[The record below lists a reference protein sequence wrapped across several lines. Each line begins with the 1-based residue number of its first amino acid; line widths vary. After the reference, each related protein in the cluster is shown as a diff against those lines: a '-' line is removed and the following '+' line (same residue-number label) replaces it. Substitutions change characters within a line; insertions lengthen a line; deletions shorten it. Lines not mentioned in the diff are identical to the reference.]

1 MPKFSTLAFYFLG
14 NILTKGGDYLEAKA
28 YFMLHEQDILEDI
41 KRLVMADS
49 PSQNKELL
57 DLCKELIQSM
67 FYEYFN
73 RKATEYAMEHNG
85 NHLRFEMGQGVE
97 QILMIGHYDTVW
109 DQGALPFRI
118 EDNKIFGPGILDMK
132 SGLISAIWFFK
143 YVQQFNLPLKRRVVF
158 FLNSDEELGSPT
170 SRALIEEEAK
180 KSIAAFILEPAV
192 AVSGALKIARKGTS
206 HYLLNI
212 KGVASH
218 AGNNPRDGV
227 SAITEAAR
235 QILDIEGL
243 NDFDK
248 GTTLNVG
255 MVQGGG
261 KLNVIPDEAHLGVD
275 VRSVTRGEQERID
288 DYFEHLKP
296 HDVRTKIDIDGGI
309 NRPPMERDEESEDLF
324 DVAQEE
330 AKELGFNLEEAAVG
344 GASDGNFTSL
354 YTPTLDGLGLV
365 GDGIHAKHEHIL
377 KDQVVERFA
386 LLTNTLLE
394 VVNE

>member
-1 MPKFSTLAFYFLG
+1 M
-14 NILTKGGDYLEAKA
+14 EAVA
-28 YFMLHEQDILEDI
+28 YFTTHEQDIIEDI
-41 KRLVMADS
+41 KRLVLADS

-57 DLCKELIQSM
+57 DSCKEQLQSI
-67 FYEYFN
+67 FHDYFGV
-73 RKATEYAMEHNG
+73 KATEYAMAHNG
-85 NHLRFEMGQGVE
+85 NHLRFEMGEGQE

-109 DQGALPFRI
+109 DRGALSYRV
-118 EDNKIFGPGILDMK
+118 EDDKIFGPGILDMK
-132 SGLISAIWFFK
+132 SGLVSAIWFFK
-143 YVQQFNLPLKRRVVF
+143 YVKQFNLSLKRRVVF
-158 FLNSDEELGSPT
+158 FLNSDEEIGSPT

-180 KSIAAFILEPAV
+180 KSIAAFVLEPAV
-192 AVSGALKIARKGTS
+192 TVSGELKIARKGTS
-206 HYLLNI
+206 RYLLNI
-212 KGVASH
+212 KGLASH

-261 KLNVIPDEAHLGVD
+261 KLNVVPDEAHIGVD
-275 VRSVTRGEQERID
+275 VRSVTIEEQERIE
-288 DYFEHLKP
+288 DYFEELAP
-296 HDVRTKIDIDGGI
+296 HDERIELEIEGGI
-309 NRPPMERDEESEDLF
+309 NRPPMERDEESEELF
-324 DVAQEE
+324 EIAQEE
-330 AKELGFNLEEAAVG
+330 AEELGFDVEEAEVG

-354 YTPTLDGLGLV
+354 YTPTLDGMGLV
-365 GDGIHAKHEHIL
+365 GDGIHAEHEHIL
-377 KDQVVERFA
+377 KDQIIERFA

>member
-1 MPKFSTLAFYFLG
+1 
-14 NILTKGGDYLEAKA
+14 
-28 YFMLHEQDILEDI
+28 
-41 KRLVMADS
+41 
-49 PSQNKELL
+49 
-57 DLCKELIQSM
+57 
-67 FYEYFN
+67 
-73 RKATEYAMEHNG
+73 
-85 NHLRFEMGQGVE
+85 
-97 QILMIGHYDTVW
+97 
-109 DQGALPFRI
+109 
-118 EDNKIFGPGILDMK
+118 
-132 SGLISAIWFFK
+132 
-143 YVQQFNLPLKRRVVF
+143 
-158 FLNSDEELGSPT
+158 ELGSPT

-324 DVAQEE
+324 EAAQEE

-377 KDQVVERFA
+377 KDQVVERFV

>member
-1 MPKFSTLAFYFLG
+1 M
-14 NILTKGGDYLEAKA
+14 EAID
-28 YFMLHEQDILEDI
+28 FFTIHEQDIHEDI
-41 KRLVMADS
+41 KRLVLADS

-57 DLCKELIQSM
+57 DLCKDVLQSM
-67 FYEYFN
+67 FYDYFQV
-73 RKATEYAMEHNG
+73 KAQEFAMEHNG
-85 NHLRFEMGQGVE
+85 NHLRFEVGEGTE

-109 DQGALPFRI
+109 DKGVLPYRVE
-118 EDNKIFGPGILDMK
+118 EDKIFGPGILDMK

-143 YVQQFNLPLKRRVVF
+143 YVQKFNVQLKRRVVF
-158 FLNSDEELGSPT
+158 FLNSDEEIGSPT

-180 KSIAAFILEPAV
+180 KSMAAFILEPAV
-192 AVSGALKIARKGTS
+192 TVSGELKIARKGTS
-206 HYLLNI
+206 RYLLNI
-212 KGVASH
+212 KGHASH

-235 QILDIEGL
+235 QILNIEGL

-261 KLNVIPDEAHLGVD
+261 KLNVIPDDAHLGVD
-275 VRSVTRGEQERID
+275 VRSVTRAEQERID
-288 DYFEHLKP
+288 DYFEQLKP
-296 HDVRTKIDIDGGI
+296 FDKRTAIDIDGGI
-309 NRPPMERDEESEDLF
+309 NRPPMERDEESEELF
-324 DVAQEE
+324 EIAQEE
-330 AKELGFNLEEAAVG
+330 AEELGFEVEEASVG

-365 GDGIHAKHEHIL
+365 GDGIHAENEYILKEHIL
-377 KDQVVERFA
+377 ERFA

-394 VVNE
+394 VINE